1 MANKITVYHGSP
13 KMIEK
18 PVFGA
23 GNPQND
29 YGLGF
34 YCTESLELAK
44 EWACSVETDGFANQY
59 TLDLKDLS
67 VLSRPEFNKILDA
80 EFKKRGWLCQPQVFD
95 NDDDAYAR
103 FDFMKDRIGVE
114 VQFGHSSFI
123 GIDLLKFQV
132 ASFSNLDTIDFG
144 VYITTTAAFQ
154 KELKSK
160 YGLKWEGSLTFEK
173 VVRYLPYIRSAIQVP
188 IYVIGIDV

>member
-1 MANKITVYHGSP
+1 MSIRLKKFSYRYA
-13 KMIEK
+13 EE
-18 PVFGA
+18 VFNA
-23 GNPQND
+23 K
-29 YGLGF
+29 LGIKNELEDIL
-34 YCTESLELAK
+34 YDCT
-44 EWACSVETDGFANQY
+44 
-59 TLDLKDLS
+59 KDLS
-67 VLSRPEFNKILDA
+67 VLSRPEFNRILDA

-114 VQFGHSSFI
+114 VQFGHASFI

-188 IYVIGIDV
+188 IYVIAIDG

>member
-1 MANKITVYHGSP
+1 MFIVGGIYMALNKNFYKEIYENETMWID
-13 KMIEK
+13 MINSKLINAYYLIEIK
-18 PVFGA
+18 EFYQKKQIILNDEFEQRGWDTQPPVF
-23 GNPQND
+23 D
-29 YGLGF
+29 
-34 YCTESLELAK
+34 K
-44 EWACSVETDGFANQY
+44 
-59 TLDLKDLS
+59 
-67 VLSRPEFNKILDA
+67 
-80 EFKKRGWLCQPQVFD
+80 
-95 NDDDAYAR
+95 DDDAYAK
-103 FDFMKDRIGVE
+103 FDFLKDRIGVE

>member
-1 MANKITVYHGSP
+1 MSVRLKKYSYRFAEQVFNGKIQI
-13 KMIEK
+13 KDE
-18 PVFGA
+18 
-23 GNPQND
+23 
-29 YGLGF
+29 
-34 YCTESLELAK
+34 LEDIIYSA
-44 EWACSVETDGFANQY
+44 T
-59 TLDLKDLS
+59 KDLS
-67 VLSRPEFNKILDA
+67 ILSRPEFNKILND
-80 EFKKRGWLCQPQVFD
+80 EFEQRGWDTQPPVFD
-95 NDDDAYAR
+95 KDDDAYAK
-103 FDFMKDRIGVE
+103 FDFLKDRIGVE

>member
-1 MANKITVYHGSP
+1 MSIRLKKYSYRFAEQVFNGKIQI
-13 KMIEK
+13 KNE
-18 PVFGA
+18 
-23 GNPQND
+23 
-29 YGLGF
+29 
-34 YCTESLELAK
+34 LEDIIYSATK
-44 EWACSVETDGFANQY
+44 N
-59 TLDLKDLS
+59 LS
-67 VLSRPEFNKILDA
+67 VLSRPEFNKILNT
-80 EFKKRGWLCQPQVFD
+80 EFENRGWETQPPVFD
-95 NDDDAYAR
+95 KEDDAYAK
-103 FDFMKDRIGVE
+103 FDFLKDRIGVE

-160 YGLKWEGSLTFEK
+160 YGLKWDGSLTFEK

>member
-1 MANKITVYHGSP
+1 MKYGIFFLFSFTFS
-13 KMIEK
+13 
-18 PVFGA
+18 FGA
-23 GNPQND
+23 SNFSLFTFNC
-29 YGLGF
+29 GF
-34 YCTESLELAK
+34 SLIF
-44 EWACSVETDGFANQY
+44 CSVIFVSGILN
-59 TLDLKDLS
+59 
-67 VLSRPEFNKILDA
+67 FNKILNS
-80 EFKKRGWLCQPQVFD
+80 EFEKRGWESQPPVFD
-95 NDDDAYAR
+95 REDDAYAK
-103 FDFMKDRIGVE
+103 FDFLKDRIGVE

-154 KELKSK
+154 KELKNK
-160 YGLKWEGSLTFEK
+160 YGLKWGGSLTFEK

>member
-1 MANKITVYHGSP
+1 MSVRLKKYSYRFAEQVFNGKIQI
-13 KMIEK
+13 KNE
-18 PVFGA
+18 
-23 GNPQND
+23 
-29 YGLGF
+29 
-34 YCTESLELAK
+34 LEDIIYA
-44 EWACSVETDGFANQY
+44 AT
-59 TLDLKDLS
+59 KDLS
-67 VLSRPEFNKILDA
+67 LLSRPKFNKILNE
-80 EFKKRGWLCQPQVFD
+80 EFEKRGWESQPPVFD
-95 NDDDAYAR
+95 REDDAYAK
-103 FDFMKDRIGVE
+103 FDFLKDRIGVE

-154 KELKSK
+154 KELKTK